1 MKLFKNNNDLNIEV
15 NKMTSLKAL
24 NIFDEYYYETYN
36 DISKYVVCNC
46 NNIEDV
52 KDFIQNIYLEVYKK
66 VLKEP
71 QINNYHV
78 YIIGIAKHK
87 VKDYYRFK
95 YKVKITD
102 LFNNDDKNIIDNIS
116 SNINIEESFLEK
128 ENIEKIWKYLKKK
141 KVIISKIFYLY
152 YYTGYS
158 IKEISKVLEISESN
172 IKNYLYRTL
181 KELKLFLEG
190 ND

>member
-1 MKLFKNNNDLNIEV
+1 
-15 NKMTSLKAL
+15 MTSLKAL
-24 NIFDEYYYETYN
+24 NTFDKYYYETYN

-52 KDFIQNIYLEVYKK
+52 KDIIQSIYLEVYKK

-71 QINNYHV
+71 QINNCHV
-78 YIIGIAKHK
+78 YIMGIAKHK

-95 YKVKITD
+95 YKVKITN

-128 ENIEKIWKYLKKK
+128 ENIEKIWKYLKRK